1 MTKIAIA
8 RNSIPLSVLS
18 NRGRS
23 VCPNSKPRI
32 DAVRDEDGL
41 GALDTEKLVFAVFR
55 CRASSDEVH
64 LRLAEPTKHPSFRC
78 EIRHRD
84 WWKLEVSFRPAP
96 VAFQLAFR
104 RRLLVI
110 GLPNAIVFPT
120 ARTAITR
127 LASKV
132 IGYLPA
138 SRTLSH
144 SSLLSKNI
152 PVNGERGTNLMVS

>member
-41 GALDTEKLVFAVFR
+41 GALDTEKLVFAVLR

-84 WWKLEVSFRPAP
+84 WWKLKVSLRSAP
-96 VAFQLAFR
+96 VAFQLTYWR
-104 RRLLVI
+104 KLPVI
-110 GLPNAIVFPT
+110 GMPDAVVLPT
-120 ARTAITR
+120 TRTAITR

-152 PVNGERGTNLMVS
+152 PVNGERGANLMVS